1 MDTTDRLYDKE
12 NYLTDDDF
20 VLTSRI
26 GEDGQTE
33 FVGGGYKVDSF
44 LLEKGISPMNVL
56 NSDNKQSDNKQNG
69 GKVSSPFENLAVPA
83 GLFFINQKIQKK
95 MYTDNDNNVYKKHE
109 TISDDIIDQLF
120 GLANN
125 DNKKRKPTRKRTDK
139 TTTKKTRRRT

>member
-1 MDTTDRLYDKE
+1 
-12 NYLTDDDF
+12 
-20 VLTSRI
+20 
-26 GEDGQTE
+26 
-33 FVGGGYKVDSF
+33 
-44 LLEKGISPMNVL
+44 
-56 NSDNKQSDNKQNG
+56 
-69 GKVSSPFENLAVPA
+69 
-83 GLFFINQKIQKK
+83 